1 MIETRINSTGD
12 ALEGCK
18 VVTEIT
24 PGMILEDLANGLD
37 RKEIAQKYAYNDPTT
52 GETRRFEDWM
62 VETMFKHPLLK
73 GKKAAKIKR
82 LPFIFKAE
90 GNAEAGIHDL
100 TTTPTAGPVPPVQ
113 ENITV
118 LTPTDPLEGSEE
130 GNVPENSLVENL

>member
-12 ALEGCK
+12 SLEGCK

-37 RKEIAQKYAYNDPTT
+37 RKEIAQKYAYIDPTT

-62 VETMFKHPLLK
+62 VETLFKHPLLK

-82 LPFIFKAE
+82 LPFVFKAE
-90 GNAEAGIHDL
+90 GNLEAGIHDL
-100 TTTPTAGPVPPVQ
+100 TTVPTVGQTAPVQ
-113 ENITV
+113 EDIVV
-118 LTPTDPLEGSEE
+118 LEPVSEDVE
-130 GNVPENSLVENL
+130 PDQGPVTEDSLVENL